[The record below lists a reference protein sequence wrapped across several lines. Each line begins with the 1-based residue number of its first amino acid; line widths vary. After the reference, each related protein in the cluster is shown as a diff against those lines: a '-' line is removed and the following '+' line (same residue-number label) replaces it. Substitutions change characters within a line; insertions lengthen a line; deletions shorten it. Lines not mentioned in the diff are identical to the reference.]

1 LGRRNSAALP
11 HIAGSGAGLA
21 DPVNVPDIKQ
31 DLILF
36 DGDCVLC
43 ARTAHFVNARFKFTA
58 IQSEFGRALAARFG
72 VDPDAPQ
79 TNLAVIEGRAL
90 FKSDAAIAI
99 YAALPG
105 RGWARAALVIPKSLR
120 DWLYTRLARNRY
132 ALFERRAQCWAG
144 DAKLK
149 ARIIERAEQLT
160 QTN

>member
-1 LGRRNSAALP
+1 MRW
-11 HIAGSGAGLA
+11 

-31 DLILF
+31 DIVLF

-43 ARTAHFVNARFKFTA
+43 ARTAHFVNARDQAGRFKFTA

-79 TNLAVIEGRAL
+79 TNLAVMEGRAL

-132 ALFERRAQCWAG
+132 ALFGRRAQCWAG

-160 QTN
+160 QTK